1 MALNEQEHNVYNSLE
16 MAMHS
21 LKRKF
26 PTPWAVVV
34 LPFILLFCSHAHAAS
49 DALTENFYARAGGG
63 VYFLDMSESSPFIRT
78 NGREEAVG
86 FLDHYDASFQAGPL
100 VNLAVGGEYEAFG
113 KSLFTEVSGF
123 LTFSSSTHVNEYEE
137 ERGPWAEYPD

>member
-1 MALNEQEHNVYNSLE
+1 MNPL
-16 MAMHS
+16 
-21 LKRKF
+21 RKIY

-78 NGREEAVG
+78 NGKEEVVG
-86 FLDHYDASFQAGPL
+86 FPRPLRRLIPGRTAGQHG
-100 VNLAVGGEYEAFG
+100 N
-113 KSLFTEVSGF
+113 
-123 LTFSSSTHVNEYEE
+123 
-137 ERGPWAEYPD
+137 R